1 METINLQHINKPL
14 SGTPFHSPNAKKLHH
29 FPTIGSTNTY
39 AIEEARN
46 GAPSGS
52 VYIADEQTAGRGR
65 SDHRWY
71 STASDG
77 LYVSALL
84 RPALTASE
92 ALKLSL
98 ATGLAVQNAIAE
110 TTSLAIDLRWPN
122 DLVIPASHSHS
133 KKCGGILAETSI
145 DTTGKLHYAVI
156 GIGLNLNQTEFPPDL
171 RDSATSLRIATG
183 TEISRNSLLIQLLL
197 QLSNQIDLLEREIR
211 SETGLPPLNTRFAS
225 ASTWVHG
232 KLVSVSEDGGYTGVT
247 AGLNE
252 QGLLKVLLRDG
263 SERIVRHGGVREI
276 IP

>member
-1 METINLQHINKPL
+1 MDTINLQHINESL
-14 SGTPFHSPNAKKLHH
+14 SGTIFHSPNAERLHH

-46 GAPSGS
+46 GAPAGS

-71 STASDG
+71 SAAGDG
-77 LYVSALL
+77 LYVSVLL
-84 RPALTASE
+84 RPALAASE

-98 ATGLAVQNAIAE
+98 ATGLAVQSAIAKSA
-110 TTSLAIDLRWPN
+110 SLAIDLRWPN
-122 DLVIPASHSHS
+122 DLVVPATHSHA
-133 KKCGGILAETSI
+133 KKCGGILTETSI
-145 DTTGKLHYAVI
+145 DTTGRLHYAVI
-156 GIGLNLNQTEFPPDL
+156 GIGLNLNQAEFPSDL
-171 RDSATSLRIATG
+171 RDAATSLRIATG

-197 QLSNQIDLLEREIR
+197 QLSNEIDLLEQELRGKA
-211 SETGLPPLNTRFAS
+211 GLLPLNIRFAR
-225 ASTWVHG
+225 ASSWVHG
-232 KLVSVSEDGGYTGVT
+232 KHVSVSEDGGYTGVT

-263 SERIVRHGGVREI
+263 SERTVRHGGVREI

>member
-1 METINLQHINKPL
+1 MDTINLQHINEAL
-14 SGTPFHSPNAKKLHH
+14 SGTIFNSPNAERLHH

-46 GAPSGS
+46 GATSGS
-52 VYIADEQTAGRGR
+52 VYIADEQIAGRGR

-71 STASDG
+71 STAGDG

-98 ATGLAVQNAIAE
+98 ATGLAVQSAIAE
-110 TTSLAIDLRWPN
+110 VTSLAIDLRWPN
-122 DLVIPASHSHS
+122 DLVVPATHSYS

-145 DTTGKLHYAVI
+145 DITGRLHYAVI
-156 GIGLNLNQTEFPPDL
+156 GIGLNLNQAEFPADL
-171 RDSATSLRIATG
+171 RDTATSLRITTG

-197 QLSNQIDLLEREIR
+197 QLSNEIDLLEQEVHG
-211 SETGLPPLNTRFAS
+211 ETNLPPLNTRFAR

-232 KLVSVSEDGGYTGVT
+232 KHVSVSEDNGYTGVT

-252 QGLLKVLLRDG
+252 QGLLKILLRDG